1 MSSTFHVYG
10 TKIIEDMIWPPPP
23 KKKFLIPVPLDVTN
37 ASFFWKNDDMIK
49 YFIEYLTPVRFVAC
63 FDFLIFFAPKFTYQF
78 VQYTNVFTTIN

>member
-10 TKIIEDMIWPPPP
+10 TKIIEDMIWHPPP

-49 YFIEYLTPVRFVAC
+49 YFIE
-63 FDFLIFFAPKFTYQF
+63 
-78 VQYTNVFTTIN
+78 

>member
-10 TKIIEDMIWPPPP
+10 TKIIEDMIWHPPP
-23 KKKFLIPVPLDVTN
+23 KKKVFDTSPRLV
-37 ASFFWKNDDMIK
+37 FFWKNDDMIK

-63 FDFLIFFAPKFTYQF
+63 VDFLIFFAPKFTYQF